1 MAKFFLVIEDKPD
14 GSVDVQCHQMVPIG
28 EDPAVPTRA
37 GKLVRYAQ
45 LKMAEMEFAAEQDR
59 KTADG
64 QRGEEAA
71 RCWH

>member
-1 MAKFFLVIEDKPD
+1 MAKFFLVIEDKSD
-14 GSVDVQCHQMVPIG
+14 GSVDVQCHQMVQIG

-59 KTADG
+59 KVSEAEQAEG
-64 QRGEEAA
+64 AA